1 LAKEKL
7 RNKIWKYV
15 AKRTSNF
22 KSDKRGIV
30 YVWAMIFLGMVI
42 YTFTWFTLGLPLM
55 YFIDAIRTSMSTTV
69 ADPMWFSVVNFI
81 LLCFEIHPIISL
93 VGWFIYGI
101 LNSTH
106 RDVDTWR
113 V

>member
-1 LAKEKL
+1 MREERL
-7 RNKIWKYV
+7 RNRIWKYLV
-15 AKRTSNF
+15 KTTLKF

-30 YVWAMIFLGMVI
+30 YVWAMVFLGMVI

-55 YFIDAIRTSMSTTV
+55 YFIDAIRTSMSASIT
-69 ADPMWFSVVNFI
+69 DPMWLNVVSFI

-93 VGWFIYGI
+93 IGWFIYGI